1 MSQTAKRCAVAAVLA
16 LAALLPQIN
25 MLKTSEAGLKLI
37 ADAEGCRTSPYQ
49 CSAGVWTNGIGH
61 TQGVTPTNGIGHTQ
75 GVTPTSVVNERQAAV
90 NLVYDVM
97 RVERGIDQC
106 MPREM
111 PYQVYDA
118 VVSFGFNVGVHAACH
133 STLAGLINS
142 GRRHDACLQLK
153 RWVYVKGTYNPG
165 LDNRRQ
171 REMAWCLKGAA

>member
-1 MSQTAKRCAVAAVLA
+1 MSQTAKRCAVGAVLA

-61 TQGVTPTNGIGHTQ
+61 TQGVTPT
-75 GVTPTSVVNERQAAV
+75 SVVNERQAAV

-111 PYQVYDA
+111 PSQVYDA

-142 GRRHDACLQLK
+142 GRWHDACLQLK
-153 RWVYVKGTYNPG
+153 RWVYVKGAYNPG